1 MAQTIQK
8 NQRVQLYN
16 GLINWGIQIFIPN
29 ETIFNS
35 FKYSGISKLLDGS
48 EDGKFIGCQDIEK
61 EYEIIQIEIMM
72 SYIEM
77 MIM

>member
-1 MAQTIQK
+1 MQSC
-8 NQRVQLYN
+8 N
-16 GLINWGIQIFIPN
+16 GLINCGIQIFIAN
-29 ETIFNS
+29 EKIFNS

-61 EYEIIQIEIMM
+61 EYEIIQIEMMM